1 MPKNKKQKENAKFYE
16 TFFGKTPSRSRDDED
31 SDDEK
36 EDDSIVNLPDPDG
49 RMILYVDTDIDF
61 HEYNSSVLAPP
72 RGKRSKGADEE
83 RVHEWFQEREKK
95 KFGAKI
101 EKLQRNEFVHARSH
115 SAVDKAAEN
124 FAQLSERT
132 NRLMISLD
140 TEGIEPKIPLP
151 AMVQLAASVNGKE
164 RCVVF

>member
-1 MPKNKKQKENAKFYE
+1 MPKNKRQKENARFYE

-72 RGKRSKGADEE
+72 ARKTIE
-83 RVHEWFQEREKK
+83 RR
-95 KFGAKI
+95 
-101 EKLQRNEFVHARSH
+101 
-115 SAVDKAAEN
+115 
-124 FAQLSERT
+124 
-132 NRLMISLD
+132 
-140 TEGIEPKIPLP
+140 
-151 AMVQLAASVNGKE
+151 
-164 RCVVF
+164 